1 MKNYGIILAAGKG
14 KRFGGL
20 KQFFLINNIPL
31 FIYSTI
37 AFQNSNC
44 DEIFIVTLENKKK
57 EVRQWINTFSLSK
70 VKKIISGGKER
81 YHSVMNALKFL
92 PAKGYVAIHDA
103 SRPLITPNFINHGFN
118 LVKKYKAVVFGIPTE
133 DTLKIIYDNEIIT
146 TLERENV
153 YRIQTPQFFDI
164 ALLKKAYSLAKKYQ
178 WQGLDDATFLEKAGF
193 KVYFFK
199 GDKKNIKITT
209 KEDLKLI
216 KNLLRK

>member
-31 FIYSTI
+31 FLYSTI
-37 AFQNSNC
+37 AFQQSNC
-44 DEIFIVTLENKKK
+44 DEIFIVTLKDKKK
-57 EVRQWINTFSLSK
+57 EVWQWIKTFSLSK
-70 VKKIISGGKER
+70 VKKIINGGKER
-81 YHSVMNALKFL
+81 YHSVRNALKSL
-92 PAKGYVAIHDA
+92 PPKGYVAIHDA
-103 SRPLITPNFINHGFN
+103 SRPLITANFINQGFN
-118 LVKKYKAVVFGIPTE
+118 LVKKYKAVVFGIPSE
-133 DTLKIIYDNEIIT
+133 DTLKVICGNEVIT
-146 TLERENV
+146 TLERENI

-164 ALLKKAYSLAKKYQ
+164 QLLKKAYSLVSKYK
-178 WQGLDDATFLEKAGF
+178 WQGPDDATFLEKAGF

-216 KNLLRK
+216 KNWLEK